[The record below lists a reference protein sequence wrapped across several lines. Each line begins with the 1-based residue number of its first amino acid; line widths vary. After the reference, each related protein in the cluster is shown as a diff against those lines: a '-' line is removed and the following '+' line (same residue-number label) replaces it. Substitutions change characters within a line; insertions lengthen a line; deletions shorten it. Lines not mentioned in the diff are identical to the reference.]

1 MAGSKDSAPVAVRRT
16 DGTGKTII
24 SWFPNSEIAK
34 SWVEAYNADN
44 TTGFAEIVIEDVD
57 VMTSINIINN
67 IPEKV
72 NYFVQMCRDK
82 IPQRFRKEPED
93 EPPTWGID
101 MDELARREKTSP
113 AVGCLTNKERAYLLQ
128 YRYFLALRSGCV
140 VDPLM
145 KKENTSDIQVTHD
158 VGSH

>member
-1 MAGSKDSAPVAVRRT
+1 MTGKRDSAPVAVRRT
-16 DGTGKTII
+16 DATGKTII

-44 TTGFAEIVIEDVD
+44 KTGFAEIVIEDVD

-67 IPEKV
+67 IPEKI

-82 IPQRFRKEPED
+82 VPQRFRKEPED
-93 EPPTWGID
+93 DKLTLGID
-101 MDELARREKTSP
+101 MDELARRDKTSP
-113 AVGCLTNKERAYLLQ
+113 VVGCLTNKERAYLLQ
-128 YRYFLALRSGCV
+128 YRYFLVLRSGCA

-145 KKENTSDIQVTHD
+145 KKSNTSDIQVTHE
-158 VGSH
+158 VGLH

>member
-1 MAGSKDSAPVAVRRT
+1 MAGSKDSAPVAVRRI
-16 DGTGKTII
+16 DATGKTII

-57 VMTSINIINN
+57 VMTSINIVNN

-72 NYFVQMCRDK
+72 NYFVQMENDK
-82 IPQRFRKEPED
+82 FPKRLKKD
-93 EPPTWGID
+93 GAANDAAWGID
-101 MDELARREKTSP
+101 MDALPRREKTSP
-113 AVGCLTNKERAYLLQ
+113 AIGCLTNEERAYLLQ
-128 YRYFLALRSGCV
+128 YRYFLVLRSGCA

-145 KKENTSDIQVTHD
+145 KKANTSDIQVTHD
-158 VGSH
+158 DGSH

>member
-1 MAGSKDSAPVAVRRT
+1 MTGKRDSAPVAVRRT
-16 DGTGKTII
+16 DATGKTII

-34 SWVEAYNADN
+34 SWVETYNADN
-44 TTGFAEIVIEDVD
+44 KTGFAEIVIEDVD
-57 VMTSINIINN
+57 VMTSINIVNN

-93 EPPTWGID
+93 DQLTWGID
-101 MDELARREKTSP
+101 MDELAIREYPSP
-113 AVGCLTNKERAYLLQ
+113 ENGYLTDRDRACLLQ

-145 KKENTSDIQVTHD
+145 KKAKTSDIQVIYD
-158 VGSH
+158 DGSH

>member
-1 MAGSKDSAPVAVRRT
+1 MAGNKDSAPVAVRRIT
-16 DGTGKTII
+16 KDSETII
-24 SWFPNSEIAK
+24 SWFPNSEIAQI
-34 SWVEAYNADN
+34 WVEAYNADN

-57 VMTSINIINN
+57 VMTSINIVNN

-93 EPPTWGID
+93 DQLTWGID

-113 AVGCLTNKERAYLLQ
+113 AVGCLTNEERAYLLQ
-128 YRYFLALRSGCV
+128 YRYFLVLRSGCA
-140 VDPLM
+140 VDPLL
-145 KKENTSDIQVTHD
+145 KKANTSEIQVTHD
-158 VGSH
+158 DGSH